1 MPKIAVLGGNGY
13 LASII
18 KNQNNIKKNEY
29 TFFSR
34 EKNSE
39 NFINYVNL
47 KNNISIFKNFDII
60 LHLVGPSNKEIN
72 KKLLKEKKNITINIC
87 NLCIKNNIKLIY
99 VSSMQVYK
107 NYGKNNIII
116 NSKKNL
122 SNLYAKSHYESE
134 KIINRKFIN
143 NKNMFLI
150 IRLGNVFGFKKF
162 EDFSKIKNNL
172 VHSLCFSAYNE
183 KKILIKN
190 GSIQRTFIPSNIFI
204 HSINTIIKK
213 NYFKNSIINVVYKN
227 LSLKNFAKIIKKR
240 IKVILKLNVEIII
253 EKNYDIKNY
262 VIYRNKNFYF
272 NPDNKIIDTEID
284 QILKKIKKIKNYIT
298 L

>member
-18 KNQNNIKKNEY
+18 KNQNNINKNEY

-34 EKNSE
+34 KKNSE
-39 NFINYVNL
+39 NFINYANINN
-47 KNNISIFKNFDII
+47 KNSIFKNFDII
-60 LHLVGPSNKEIN
+60 LHLVGPSNKKIN
-72 KKLLKEKKNITINIC
+72 KKLLREKKNITKNIC

-107 NYGKNNIII
+107 NYGKNNITI
-116 NSKKNL
+116 NSQKNL

-150 IRLGNVFGFKKF
+150 VRLGNVFGFKKL
-162 EDFSKIKNNL
+162 EDLSKIKNNL
-172 VHSLCFSAYNE
+172 VHSLCFAAYKE

-190 GSIQRTFIPSNIFI
+190 GSIQRTFIPSYIFI
-204 HSINTIIKK
+204 HSINTIIRKK
-213 NYFKNSIINVVYKN
+213 YFKNSIINIVYKN
-227 LSLKNFAKIIKKR
+227 LSLKNLAKIIKKR
-240 IKVILKLNVEIII
+240 IKVIFKFNVKIII
-253 EKNYDIKNY
+253 EKNYHIKNY
-262 VIYRNKNFYF
+262 EIYRNKNFYF
-272 NPDNKIIDTEID
+272 NPNNKIIDTEID
-284 QILKKIKKIKNYIT
+284 QILKKTKKIKNYIT